1 MNQNA
6 EYRSGSWEAGQDGT
20 IHGYAVVFD
29 SRTVLYKD
37 PETGLEY
44 GEVIDRHALDGADM
58 SDVVLRFDHQGHAL
72 ARTRGGSLRL
82 SVDAHGL
89 RVDADMTLS
98 DEARSFY
105 QEVKNGLID
114 KMSFAFT
121 VAPEG
126 DSWDS
131 TTRTRTVKHIARL
144 FDVSLVTW
152 PAYEQTQVSARSRFE
167 ALAEPERVEFRR
179 AECRAIWADV
189 ERRMGA
195 YVEPDEGPESY
206 PTWEEAKE
214 RKRRHAFGPA
224 STEYPY
230 GPIRREML
238 LLRRKW
244 AADQGSDVRAA
255 KEMFEQYTALE
266 NQFKEARNK
275 QQKIMDEMSAGG
287 GRVIRTFEEF
297 GCLRRKNNV
306 EEMNIRTIYD
316 NYMEKRAAGS
326 TSTMSNVIPSTVL
339 DSYVLE
345 KAPGA
350 FLMDASVTNIA
361 HAGNLT
367 IPVAGLQVVEKHTE
381 NQEITNGGF
390 VPGKLTITHSEYAY
404 NTGYSQVGMSV
415 SAASFEAI
423 VQQTLLGS
431 MTKKMDGVCLDAVAA
446 LSYSDD
452 TTAVNVA
459 DTAPTFAEL
468 VKLAGLLGADYIEG
482 AKWYMAP
489 STYFTW
495 MLGMVDSNKKP
506 ILDPSKPI
514 EQQAPLGYGI
524 RLDAQVPANV
534 VYFGNGQ
541 RVHLNYAAA
550 PSLVMWTNN
559 ETNTEMAGV
568 RAVAG
573 AAAEVGSFVK
583 MYKG

>member
-44 GEVIDRHALDGADM
+44 GEVIDRNALDGADM

-195 YVEPDEGPESY
+195 YVEPDEGPEDY
-206 PTWEEAKE
+206 PTWEQEQ
-214 RKRRHAFGPA
+214 RRAAAWGHKGNPM
-224 STEYPY
+224 

-238 LLRRKW
+238 ELRRQW
-244 AADQGSDVRAA
+244 AADAGSDVQAA
-255 KEMFEQYTALE
+255 NQMFAQFTALE
-266 NQFKEARNK
+266 TQFKQAAEERAAILR
-275 QQKIMDEMSAGG
+275 EVSAGG

-297 GCLRRKNNV
+297 NDSRRKNNV

-316 NYMEKRAAGS
+316 NYMKKRAAGS

-339 DSYVLE
+339 DSYVME

-423 VQQTLLGS
+423 VQQTLMGS
-431 MTKKMDGVCLDAVAA
+431 MTKKMDGVCLDAVAG

-495 MLGMVDSNKKP
+495 MLGIVDSNKKP

-514 EQQAPLGYGI
+514 EQ
-524 RLDAQVPANV
+524 
-534 VYFGNGQ
+534 
-541 RVHLNYAAA
+541 
-550 PSLVMWTNN
+550 
-559 ETNTEMAGV
+559 
-568 RAVAG
+568 
-573 AAAEVGSFVK
+573 
-583 MYKG
+583 

>member
-6 EYRSGSWEAGQDGT
+6 EYRSGSWEAGQNGT

-195 YVEPDEGPESY
+195 YVEPDEGPEDY
-206 PTWEEAKE
+206 PTWEQEQ
-214 RKRRHAFGPA
+214 RRAAAWGHKGNPM
-224 STEYPY
+224 

-238 LLRRKW
+238 ELRRQW
-244 AADQGSDVRAA
+244 AADAGSDVQAA
-255 KEMFEQYTALE
+255 NQMFAQFTALE
-266 NQFKEARNK
+266 TQFKQAAEERAAILR
-275 QQKIMDEMSAGG
+275 EVSAGG

-297 GCLRRKNNV
+297 DDSRRKNNV

-339 DSYVLE
+339 DSYVME

-431 MTKKMDGVCLDAVAA
+431 MTA

>member
-1 MNQNA
+1 MHQDA
-6 EYRSGSWEAGQDGT
+6 EYRAASWRAGQDGT
-20 IHGYAVVFD
+20 INGYAVVFD

-44 GEVIDRHALDGADM
+44 GEIIDRNALDGADM

-82 SVDAHGL
+82 SVDQHGL

-131 TTRTRTVKHIARL
+131 ATRTRTVKRISRL

-167 ALAEPERVEFRR
+167 ALAEPERIEFRR
-179 AECRAIWADV
+179 SECRAILEDI
-189 ERRMGA
+189 ERRMEV
-195 YVEPDEGPESY
+195 YVELDEDPGHY
-206 PTWEEAKE
+206 PTREQE
-214 RKRRHAFGPA
+214 RRNAAAWGGKGNLM
-224 STEYPY
+224 

-238 LLRRKW
+238 ELRRQW
-244 AADQGSDVRAA
+244 AGAAESDVKAANQMLAKFTDLENEFKKAAEKRAA
-255 KEMFEQYTALE
+255 ALRDVLE
-266 NQFKEARNK
+266 N
-275 QQKIMDEMSAGG
+275 GG
-287 GRVIRTFEEF
+287 KVLHTFEESKTVR
-297 GCLRRKNNV
+297 GKKNV
-306 EEMNIRTIYD
+306 EDVNIRSIY
-316 NYMEKRAAGS
+316 NEYMEKRAAGS
-326 TSTMSNVIPSTVL
+326 VSSMSNVIPSTVM
-339 DSYVLE
+339 DSFIQE
-345 KAPGA
+345 KVPGA
-350 FLMDASVTNIA
+350 FLEDASITQIA

-367 IPVAGLQVVEKHTE
+367 IPVAGLQVVTQHTE
-381 NQEITNGGF
+381 NQQIENGGF
-390 VPGKLTITHSEYAY
+390 VPDKLTIVHAEYAY
-404 NTGYSQVGMSV
+404 NTGYSQIGMSV
-415 SAASFEAI
+415 SAASFETI

-431 MTKKMDGVCLDAVAA
+431 MMKKMDGICMDAVAA
-446 LSYSDD
+446 LEYSDG
-452 TTAVNVA
+452 TSAVSVEGTN
-459 DTAPTFAEL
+459 PTFAEL

-495 MLGMVDSNKKP
+495 MLGMMDGNEKP

-524 RLDAQVPANV
+524 RLDAQVPVNT
-534 VYFGNGQ
+534 VYFGNGN
-541 RVHLNYAAA
+541 RVHLNYAAQ
-550 PSLVMWTNN
+550 PSLILWTNN

-573 AAAEVGSFVK
+573 AAAEVGAFVK
-583 MYKG
+583 LHKS

>member
-44 GEVIDRHALDGADM
+44 GEIIDRHALDGADM

-195 YVEPDEGPESY
+195 YVEPDEGPEDY
-206 PTWEEAKE
+206 PTWEQEQ
-214 RKRRHAFGPA
+214 RRAAAWGHKGNPM
-224 STEYPY
+224 

-238 LLRRKW
+238 ELRRQW
-244 AADQGSDVRAA
+244 ASDAGSDVQAA
-255 KEMFEQYTALE
+255 NQMFAQFTALE
-266 NQFKEARNK
+266 TQFKQAAEERAAILR
-275 QQKIMDEMSAGG
+275 EVSAGG

-297 GCLRRKNNV
+297 NDSRRENNV

-339 DSYVLE
+339 DSYVME

-350 FLMDASVTNIA
+350 FLMDATVTNIA

-431 MTKKMDGVCLDAVAA
+431 MTKKMDGVCLDAVAG

-452 TTAVNVA
+452 TSAVNVA

-514 EQQAPLGYGI
+514 EQQAPMGYGI

-541 RVHLNYAAA
+541 RVHLNYAAS

>member
-6 EYRSGSWEAGQDGT
+6 EYRAASWRAGQDGT
-20 IHGYAVVFD
+20 INGYAVVFD

-44 GEVIDRHALDGADM
+44 GEVIDSHALDGADM

-82 SVDAHGL
+82 SVDQHGL

-131 TTRTRTVKHIARL
+131 ATRTRTVKRISRL

-167 ALAEPERVEFRR
+167 ALAEPERIEFRR
-179 AECRAIWADV
+179 SECRAILEDI
-189 ERRMGA
+189 ERRMEV
-195 YVEPDEGPESY
+195 YVELDEDPGHY
-206 PTWEEAKE
+206 PTREQE
-214 RKRRHAFGPA
+214 RRNAAAWGGKG
-224 STEYPY
+224 SLM

-238 LLRRKW
+238 ELRRQW
-244 AADQGSDVRAA
+244 AGAAESDVKAANQMLAKFTDLENEFNKAAEKRAA
-255 KEMFEQYTALE
+255 ALRDVLE
-266 NQFKEARNK
+266 N
-275 QQKIMDEMSAGG
+275 GG
-287 GRVIRTFEEF
+287 KVLHTFEDLKTVR
-297 GCLRRKNNV
+297 GKKNMEDV
-306 EEMNIRTIYD
+306 NIRSIY
-316 NYMEKRAAGS
+316 NEYTEKRAAGS
-326 TSTMSNVIPSTVL
+326 VSSMSNVIPSTVL
-339 DSYVLE
+339 DNYVLE

-350 FLMDASVTNIA
+350 FLTDASLTNIA

-367 IPVAGLQVVEKHTE
+367 IPVAGLQVVEQHTE
-381 NQEITNGGF
+381 NQEITNSGF
-390 VPGKLTITHSEYAY
+390 VPGKLTIVHAEYAY

-415 SAASFEAI
+415 SAASFETI
-423 VQQTLLGS
+423 VKQTLLGS
-431 MTKKMDGVCLDAVAA
+431 MMKKMDGICLDAVAA
-446 LSYSDD
+446 LAYSDGSSS
-452 TTAVNVA
+452 VKVA
-459 DTAPTFAEL
+459 GANPTFSEL
-468 VKLAGLLGADYIEG
+468 VKLAGLLGSDYIEG

-495 MLGMVDSNKKP
+495 MLGMLDGNDKP

-541 RVHLNYAAA
+541 RVHLNYAAQ
-550 PSLVMWTNN
+550 PSLIMWTNN

-573 AAAEVGSFVK
+573 AAAEAGSFVK
-583 MYKG
+583 LHMSEG

>member
-44 GEVIDRHALDGADM
+44 GEVIDRNALDGADM

-195 YVEPDEGPESY
+195 YVEPDEGPEDY
-206 PTWEEAKE
+206 PTWEQEQ
-214 RKRRHAFGPA
+214 RRAAAWGHKGNPM
-224 STEYPY
+224 

-238 LLRRKW
+238 ELRRQW
-244 AADQGSDVRAA
+244 AADAGSDVQAA
-255 KEMFEQYTALE
+255 NQMFAQFTALE
-266 NQFKEARNK
+266 TQFKQAAEERAAILR
-275 QQKIMDEMSAGG
+275 EVSAGG

-297 GCLRRKNNV
+297 NDSRRKNNV

-316 NYMEKRAAGS
+316 NYMKKRAAGS

-339 DSYVLE
+339 DSYVME

-423 VQQTLLGS
+423 VQQTLMGS
-431 MTKKMDGVCLDAVAA
+431 MTKKMDGVCLDAVAG

-514 EQQAPLGYGI
+514 EQQAPMGYGI

-541 RVHLNYAAA
+541 RVHLNYAAD

>member
-82 SVDAHGL
+82 SVDDHGL

-195 YVEPDEGPESY
+195 YVEPDEGPEDY
-206 PTWEEAKE
+206 PTWEQEQ
-214 RKRRHAFGPA
+214 RRAAAWGHKGNPM
-224 STEYPY
+224 

-238 LLRRKW
+238 ELRRQW
-244 AADQGSDVRAA
+244 AADAGSDVQAA
-255 KEMFEQYTALE
+255 NQMFVQFTALE
-266 NQFKEARNK
+266 TQFKQAAEERAAILR
-275 QQKIMDEMSAGG
+275 EVSAGG

-297 GCLRRKNNV
+297 EDSRRKNNV

-339 DSYVLE
+339 ESYVLE

-415 SAASFEAI
+415 SAASFEKI
-423 VQQTLLGS
+423 VQQTLLDS
-431 MTKKMDGVCLDAVAA
+431 MTKKMDGVCLDAVAG

-506 ILDPSKPI
+506 ILGPSKPI

-541 RVHLNYAAA
+541 RVHLNYAAD

>member
-1 MNQNA
+1 MHQDA
-6 EYRSGSWEAGQDGT
+6 EYRAASWRAGQDGT
-20 IHGYAVVFD
+20 INGYAVVFD

-44 GEVIDRHALDGADM
+44 GEIIDRNALDGADM

-82 SVDAHGL
+82 SVDQHGL

-131 TTRTRTVKHIARL
+131 ATRTRTVKRISRL

-167 ALAEPERVEFRR
+167 ALAEPERIEFRR
-179 AECRAIWADV
+179 SECRAILEDI
-189 ERRMGA
+189 ERRMEV
-195 YVEPDEGPESY
+195 YVELDEDPGHY
-206 PTWEEAKE
+206 PTREQE
-214 RKRRHAFGPA
+214 RRNAAAWGGKG
-224 STEYPY
+224 SLM

-238 LLRRKW
+238 ELRRQW
-244 AADQGSDVRAA
+244 AGAAESDVKAANQMLAKFTDLENEFKKAAEKRAA
-255 KEMFEQYTALE
+255 ALRDVLE
-266 NQFKEARNK
+266 N
-275 QQKIMDEMSAGG
+275 GG
-287 GRVIRTFEEF
+287 KVLHTFEESKTVR
-297 GCLRRKNNV
+297 GKKNV
-306 EEMNIRTIYD
+306 EDVNIRSIY
-316 NYMEKRAAGS
+316 NEYMEKRAAGS
-326 TSTMSNVIPSTVL
+326 VSSMSNVIPSTVM
-339 DSYVLE
+339 DSFIQE
-345 KAPGA
+345 KVPGA
-350 FLMDASVTNIA
+350 FLEDASITQIA

-367 IPVAGLQVVEKHTE
+367 IPVAGLQVVTQHTE
-381 NQEITNGGF
+381 NQQIENGGF
-390 VPGKLTITHSEYAY
+390 VPDKLTIVHAEYAY
-404 NTGYSQVGMSV
+404 NTGYSQIGMSV
-415 SAASFEAI
+415 SAASFETI

-431 MTKKMDGVCLDAVAA
+431 MMKKMDGICMDAVAA
-446 LSYSDD
+446 LEYSDG
-452 TTAVNVA
+452 TSAVSVEGTN
-459 DTAPTFAEL
+459 PTFAEL

-495 MLGMVDSNKKP
+495 MLGMMDGNEKP

-524 RLDAQVPANV
+524 RLDAQVPVNT
-534 VYFGNGQ
+534 VYFGNGN
-541 RVHLNYAAA
+541 RVHLNYAAQ
-550 PSLVMWTNN
+550 PSLILWTNN

-573 AAAEVGSFVK
+573 AAAEVGAFVK
-583 MYKG
+583 LHKS

>member
-131 TTRTRTVKHIARL
+131 TTRTRTVKHIDRL

-206 PTWEEAKE
+206 LTWEQE
-214 RKRRHAFGPA
+214 RSRAAAWCSKVNPM
-224 STEYPY
+224 

-238 LLRRKW
+238 EMRRQW
-244 AADQGSDVRAA
+244 AADAGSDVQAA
-255 KEMFEQYTALE
+255 NQMFAQFTALE
-266 NQFKEARNK
+266 TQFKQAAEERAAILR
-275 QQKIMDEMSAGG
+275 EVSAGG
-287 GRVIRTFEEF
+287 GRVVRTFEEF
-297 GCLRRKNNV
+297 DDSRRKNNV

-339 DSYVLE
+339 DSFVLE

-431 MTKKMDGVCLDAVAA
+431 MTKKMDGVCLDAVAG

-541 RVHLNYAAA
+541 RVHLNYAAD

>member
-44 GEVIDRHALDGADM
+44 GEVIDRHALDEADM

-195 YVEPDEGPESY
+195 YVEPDEGPEDY
-206 PTWEEAKE
+206 PTWEQEQ
-214 RKRRHAFGPA
+214 RRAAAWGHKGNPM
-224 STEYPY
+224 

-238 LLRRKW
+238 ELRRQW
-244 AADQGSDVRAA
+244 ASDAGSDVQAA
-255 KEMFEQYTALE
+255 NQMFAQFTALE
-266 NQFKEARNK
+266 TQFKQAAEERAAILR
-275 QQKIMDEMSAGG
+275 EVSAGG

-297 GCLRRKNNV
+297 NDSRRKNNV

-339 DSYVLE
+339 DSYVME

-431 MTKKMDGVCLDAVAA
+431 MTKKMDGVCLDAVAG

-534 VYFGNGQ
+534 VYLPGHVDEQ
-541 RVHLNYAAA
+541 RDQYRDGGCACRC
-550 PSLVMWTNN
+550 
-559 ETNTEMAGV
+559 GCC
-568 RAVAG
+568 G
-573 AAAEVGSFVK
+573 
-583 MYKG
+583 

>member
-206 PTWEEAKE
+206 LTWEQE
-214 RKRRHAFGPA
+214 RSRAAAWCSKVNPM
-224 STEYPY
+224 

-238 LLRRKW
+238 EMRRQW
-244 AADQGSDVRAA
+244 AADAGSDVQAA
-255 KEMFEQYTALE
+255 NQMFAQFTALE
-266 NQFKEARNK
+266 TQFKQAAEERAAILR
-275 QQKIMDEMSAGG
+275 EVSAGG
-287 GRVIRTFEEF
+287 GRVVRTFEEF
-297 GCLRRKNNV
+297 DDSRRKNNV

-339 DSYVLE
+339 DSFVLE

-381 NQEITNGGF
+381 NQEITSGGF

-431 MTKKMDGVCLDAVAA
+431 MTKKMDGVCLDAVAG

>member
-195 YVEPDEGPESY
+195 YVEPDEGPEDY
-206 PTWEEAKE
+206 PTWEQEQ
-214 RKRRHAFGPA
+214 RRAAAWGHKGNPM
-224 STEYPY
+224 

-238 LLRRKW
+238 ELRRQW
-244 AADQGSDVRAA
+244 AADAGSDVQAA
-255 KEMFEQYTALE
+255 NQMFAQFTALE
-266 NQFKEARNK
+266 TQFKQAEEERAAILR
-275 QQKIMDEMSAGG
+275 EVSAGG

-297 GCLRRKNNV
+297 NDSRRKNNV

-339 DSYVLE
+339 DSYVME

-367 IPVAGLQVVEKHTE
+367 IPVAGLQVV
-381 NQEITNGGF
+381 
-390 VPGKLTITHSEYAY
+390 
-404 NTGYSQVGMSV
+404 
-415 SAASFEAI
+415 
-423 VQQTLLGS
+423 
-431 MTKKMDGVCLDAVAA
+431 
-446 LSYSDD
+446 
-452 TTAVNVA
+452 
-459 DTAPTFAEL
+459 
-468 VKLAGLLGADYIEG
+468 
-482 AKWYMAP
+482 
-489 STYFTW
+489 
-495 MLGMVDSNKKP
+495 
-506 ILDPSKPI
+506 
-514 EQQAPLGYGI
+514 
-524 RLDAQVPANV
+524 
-534 VYFGNGQ
+534 
-541 RVHLNYAAA
+541 
-550 PSLVMWTNN
+550 
-559 ETNTEMAGV
+559 
-568 RAVAG
+568 
-573 AAAEVGSFVK
+573 
-583 MYKG
+583 

>member
-82 SVDAHGL
+82 SVDDHGL

-195 YVEPDEGPESY
+195 YVEPDEGPEDY
-206 PTWEEAKE
+206 PTWEQEQ
-214 RKRRHAFGPA
+214 RRAAAWGHKGNPM
-224 STEYPY
+224 

-238 LLRRKW
+238 ELRRQW
-244 AADQGSDVRAA
+244 AADAGSDVQAA
-255 KEMFEQYTALE
+255 NQMFAQFTALE
-266 NQFKEARNK
+266 TQFKQAAEERAAILR
-275 QQKIMDEMSAGG
+275 EVSAGG

-297 GCLRRKNNV
+297 EDSRRKNNV

-339 DSYVLE
+339 ESYVLE

-415 SAASFEAI
+415 SAASFEKI
-423 VQQTLLGS
+423 VQQTLLDS
-431 MTKKMDGVCLDAVAA
+431 MTKKMDGVCLDAVAG

-541 RVHLNYAAA
+541 RVHLNYAAD

>member
-1 MNQNA
+1 MNQDA

-82 SVDAHGL
+82 SVDDHGL

-195 YVEPDEGPESY
+195 YVEPDEGPEDY
-206 PTWEEAKE
+206 PTWEQEQ
-214 RKRRHAFGPA
+214 RRAAAWGHKGNPM
-224 STEYPY
+224 

-238 LLRRKW
+238 ELRRQW
-244 AADQGSDVRAA
+244 AADAGSDVQAA
-255 KEMFEQYTALE
+255 NQMFAQFTALE
-266 NQFKEARNK
+266 TQFKQAAEERAAILR
-275 QQKIMDEMSAGG
+275 EVSAGG
-287 GRVIRTFEEF
+287 GRVIHTFEEF
-297 GCLRRKNNV
+297 NDSRRKNNV

-431 MTKKMDGVCLDAVAA
+431 MTKKMDGVCLDAVAG

-568 RAVAG
+568 RAVVG

>member
-1 MNQNA
+1 M
-6 EYRSGSWEAGQDGT
+6 
-20 IHGYAVVFD
+20 
-29 SRTVLYKD
+29 
-37 PETGLEY
+37 
-44 GEVIDRHALDGADM
+44 
-58 SDVVLRFDHQGHAL
+58 
-72 ARTRGGSLRL
+72 
-82 SVDAHGL
+82 
-89 RVDADMTLS
+89 
-98 DEARSFY
+98 
-105 QEVKNGLID
+105 
-114 KMSFAFT
+114 
-121 VAPEG
+121 
-126 DSWDS
+126 
-131 TTRTRTVKHIARL
+131 
-144 FDVSLVTW
+144 
-152 PAYEQTQVSARSRFE
+152 
-167 ALAEPERVEFRR
+167 
-179 AECRAIWADV
+179 
-189 ERRMGA
+189 
-195 YVEPDEGPESY
+195 
-206 PTWEEAKE
+206 
-214 RKRRHAFGPA
+214 
-224 STEYPY
+224 
-230 GPIRREML
+230 
-238 LLRRKW
+238 
-244 AADQGSDVRAA
+244 
-255 KEMFEQYTALE
+255 
-266 NQFKEARNK
+266 
-275 QQKIMDEMSAGG
+275 
-287 GRVIRTFEEF
+287 
-297 GCLRRKNNV
+297 

-339 DSYVLE
+339 DSYVME

-431 MTKKMDGVCLDAVAA
+431 MTKKMDGVCLDAVAG

-541 RVHLNYAAA
+541 RVHLNYAAS

>member
-6 EYRSGSWEAGQDGT
+6 EYRYGSWEAGQDGT

-195 YVEPDEGPESY
+195 YVEPDEGPEDY
-206 PTWEEAKE
+206 PTWEQEQ
-214 RKRRHAFGPA
+214 RRAAAWGHKGNPM
-224 STEYPY
+224 
-230 GPIRREML
+230 GPIRRKML
-238 LLRRKW
+238 ELRRQW
-244 AADQGSDVRAA
+244 AADAGSDVQAA
-255 KEMFEQYTALE
+255 NQMFAQFTALE
-266 NQFKEARNK
+266 TQFKQAAEERAAILR
-275 QQKIMDEMSAGG
+275 EVSAGG

-297 GCLRRKNNV
+297 NDSRRKNNV

-350 FLMDASVTNIA
+350 FLIDASVTNIA

-431 MTKKMDGVCLDAVAA
+431 MTKKMDGVCLDAVAG

-514 EQQAPLGYGI
+514 EKQAPLGYGI

-541 RVHLNYAAA
+541 RVHLNYAAD

>member
-6 EYRSGSWEAGQDGT
+6 EYRYGSWEAGQDGT

-195 YVEPDEGPESY
+195 YVEPDEGPEDY
-206 PTWEEAKE
+206 PTWEQEQ
-214 RKRRHAFGPA
+214 RRAAAWGHKGNPM
-224 STEYPY
+224 
-230 GPIRREML
+230 GPIRRKML
-238 LLRRKW
+238 ELRRQW
-244 AADQGSDVRAA
+244 AADAGSDVQAA
-255 KEMFEQYTALE
+255 NQMFAQFTALE
-266 NQFKEARNK
+266 TQFKQAAEERAAILR
-275 QQKIMDEMSAGG
+275 EVSAGG
-287 GRVIRTFEEF
+287 GRVIRTFE
-297 GCLRRKNNV
+297 
-306 EEMNIRTIYD
+306 
-316 NYMEKRAAGS
+316 
-326 TSTMSNVIPSTVL
+326 
-339 DSYVLE
+339 
-345 KAPGA
+345 
-350 FLMDASVTNIA
+350 
-361 HAGNLT
+361 
-367 IPVAGLQVVEKHTE
+367 
-381 NQEITNGGF
+381 
-390 VPGKLTITHSEYAY
+390 
-404 NTGYSQVGMSV
+404 
-415 SAASFEAI
+415 
-423 VQQTLLGS
+423 
-431 MTKKMDGVCLDAVAA
+431 
-446 LSYSDD
+446 
-452 TTAVNVA
+452 
-459 DTAPTFAEL
+459 
-468 VKLAGLLGADYIEG
+468 
-482 AKWYMAP
+482 
-489 STYFTW
+489 
-495 MLGMVDSNKKP
+495 
-506 ILDPSKPI
+506 
-514 EQQAPLGYGI
+514 
-524 RLDAQVPANV
+524 
-534 VYFGNGQ
+534 
-541 RVHLNYAAA
+541 
-550 PSLVMWTNN
+550 
-559 ETNTEMAGV
+559 
-568 RAVAG
+568 
-573 AAAEVGSFVK
+573 
-583 MYKG
+583 

>member
-6 EYRSGSWEAGQDGT
+6 EYRAASWRAGQDGT
-20 IHGYAVVFD
+20 INGYAVVFD

-44 GEVIDRHALDGADM
+44 GEVIDSHALDGADM

-82 SVDAHGL
+82 SVDQHGL

-126 DSWDS
+126 DSWDGI
-131 TTRTRTVKHIARL
+131 TRTRTVKRISRL

-167 ALAEPERVEFRR
+167 ALAEPERMEFRR
-179 AECRAIWADV
+179 TECRAILENI
-189 ERRMGA
+189 ERRMES
-195 YVEPDEGPESY
+195 YVELDEDPEHY
-206 PTWEEAKE
+206 PTREQE
-214 RKRRHAFGPA
+214 KRNAAAWGGKG
-224 STEYPY
+224 SLM

-238 LLRRKW
+238 ELRRQW
-244 AADQGSDVRAA
+244 AKDAGSDVQAANRMLVQFTDLENEFKQAAEERAA
-255 KEMFEQYTALE
+255 ILRDVLK
-266 NQFKEARNK
+266 N
-275 QQKIMDEMSAGG
+275 GG
-287 GRVIRTFEEF
+287 KVLHTFEDLKTVR
-297 GCLRRKNNV
+297 GKKNMEDV
-306 EEMNIRTIYD
+306 NIRSIY
-316 NYMEKRAAGS
+316 NEYTEKRAAGS
-326 TSTMSNVIPSTVL
+326 VSSMSNVIPSTVL
-339 DSYVLE
+339 DNYVLE

-350 FLMDASVTNIA
+350 FLTDASLTNIA

-367 IPVAGLQVVEKHTE
+367 IPVAGLQVVEQHTE
-381 NQEITNGGF
+381 NQEITNSGF
-390 VPGKLTITHSEYAY
+390 VPGKLTIVHAEYAY

-415 SAASFEAI
+415 SAASFETI
-423 VQQTLLGS
+423 VKQTLLGS
-431 MTKKMDGVCLDAVAA
+431 MMKKMDGICLDAVAA
-446 LSYSDD
+446 LAYSDGSSS
-452 TTAVNVA
+452 VKVA
-459 DTAPTFAEL
+459 GANPTFSEL
-468 VKLAGLLGADYIEG
+468 VKLAGLLGSDYIEG

-495 MLGMVDSNKKP
+495 MLGMLDGNDKP

-541 RVHLNYAAA
+541 RVHLNYAAQ
-550 PSLVMWTNN
+550 PSLIMWTNN

-573 AAAEVGSFVK
+573 AAAEAGSFVK
-583 MYKG
+583 LHMSEG

>member
-98 DEARSFY
+98 EEARSFY

-206 PTWEEAKE
+206 LTWEQE
-214 RKRRHAFGPA
+214 RSRAAAWCSKVNPM
-224 STEYPY
+224 

-238 LLRRKW
+238 ELRRQW
-244 AADQGSDVRAA
+244 AADAGSDVQAA
-255 KEMFEQYTALE
+255 NQMFAQFTALE
-266 NQFKEARNK
+266 TQFKQAAEERAAILR
-275 QQKIMDEMSAGG
+275 EVSAGG
-287 GRVIRTFEEF
+287 GRVVRTFEEF
-297 GCLRRKNNV
+297 DDSRRKNNV

-339 DSYVLE
+339 DSFVLE

-431 MTKKMDGVCLDAVAA
+431 MTKKMDGVCLDAVAG

-452 TTAVNVA
+452 TSAVNVA

>member
-44 GEVIDRHALDGADM
+44 GEVIDRNALDGADM

-179 AECRAIWADV
+179 AECRAIWDDV

-195 YVEPDEGPESY
+195 YVEPDEGPEDY
-206 PTWEEAKE
+206 PTWEQEQ
-214 RKRRHAFGPA
+214 RRAAAWGHKGSPL
-224 STEYPY
+224 

-238 LLRRKW
+238 ELRRQW
-244 AADQGSDVRAA
+244 ASDAGSDVQAA
-255 KEMFEQYTALE
+255 NQMFAQFTALE
-266 NQFKEARNK
+266 TQFKQAAEKRAAILR
-275 QQKIMDEMSAGG
+275 EVSAGG
-287 GRVIRTFEEF
+287 GRVVRTFEEF
-297 GCLRRKNNV
+297 DDSRRKNNV
-306 EEMNIRTIYD
+306 EEMNIRTLYD

-431 MTKKMDGVCLDAVAA
+431 MTKKMDGVCLDAVAG
-446 LSYSDD
+446 LSYADNTS
-452 TTAVNVA
+452 AVKVA
-459 DTAPTFAEL
+459 GVTPTFDEL

>member
-1 MNQNA
+1 M
-6 EYRSGSWEAGQDGT
+6 
-20 IHGYAVVFD
+20 
-29 SRTVLYKD
+29 
-37 PETGLEY
+37 
-44 GEVIDRHALDGADM
+44 
-58 SDVVLRFDHQGHAL
+58 
-72 ARTRGGSLRL
+72 
-82 SVDAHGL
+82 
-89 RVDADMTLS
+89 
-98 DEARSFY
+98 
-105 QEVKNGLID
+105 
-114 KMSFAFT
+114 
-121 VAPEG
+121 
-126 DSWDS
+126 
-131 TTRTRTVKHIARL
+131 
-144 FDVSLVTW
+144 
-152 PAYEQTQVSARSRFE
+152 
-167 ALAEPERVEFRR
+167 
-179 AECRAIWADV
+179 
-189 ERRMGA
+189 
-195 YVEPDEGPESY
+195 
-206 PTWEEAKE
+206 
-214 RKRRHAFGPA
+214 
-224 STEYPY
+224 
-230 GPIRREML
+230 
-238 LLRRKW
+238 
-244 AADQGSDVRAA
+244 
-255 KEMFEQYTALE
+255 
-266 NQFKEARNK
+266 
-275 QQKIMDEMSAGG
+275 
-287 GRVIRTFEEF
+287 
-297 GCLRRKNNV
+297 

-431 MTKKMDGVCLDAVAA
+431 MTKKMDGVCLDAVAG

-541 RVHLNYAAA
+541 RVHLNYAAS

>member
-1 MNQNA
+1 MHQDA
-6 EYRSGSWEAGQDGT
+6 EYRTASWRAGQDGT
-20 IHGYAVVFD
+20 INGYAVVFD

-44 GEVIDRHALDGADM
+44 GEIIDRNALDGADM

-82 SVDAHGL
+82 SVDQHGL

-131 TTRTRTVKHIARL
+131 ATRTRTVKRISRL

-167 ALAEPERVEFRR
+167 ALAEPERIEFRR
-179 AECRAIWADV
+179 SECRAILEDI
-189 ERRMGA
+189 ERRMEV
-195 YVEPDEGPESY
+195 YVELDEDPGHY
-206 PTWEEAKE
+206 PTREQE
-214 RKRRHAFGPA
+214 RRNAAAWGGKGNLM
-224 STEYPY
+224 

-238 LLRRKW
+238 ELRRQW
-244 AADQGSDVRAA
+244 AGTAESDVKAANQMLAKFTDLENEFKKAAEKRAA
-255 KEMFEQYTALE
+255 ALRDVLE
-266 NQFKEARNK
+266 N
-275 QQKIMDEMSAGG
+275 GG
-287 GRVIRTFEEF
+287 KVLHTFEESKTVR
-297 GCLRRKNNV
+297 GKKNV
-306 EEMNIRTIYD
+306 EDVNIRSIY
-316 NYMEKRAAGS
+316 NEYMEKRAAGS
-326 TSTMSNVIPSTVL
+326 VSSMSNVIPSTVM
-339 DSYVLE
+339 DSFIQE
-345 KAPGA
+345 KVPGA
-350 FLMDASVTNIA
+350 FLEDASITQIA

-367 IPVAGLQVVEKHTE
+367 IPVAGLQVVTQHTE
-381 NQEITNGGF
+381 NQQIENGGF
-390 VPGKLTITHSEYAY
+390 VPDKLTIVHAEYAY
-404 NTGYSQVGMSV
+404 NTGYSQIGMSV
-415 SAASFEAI
+415 SAASFETI

-431 MTKKMDGVCLDAVAA
+431 MMKKMDGICMDAVAA
-446 LSYSDD
+446 LEYSDG
-452 TTAVNVA
+452 TSAVSVEGTN
-459 DTAPTFAEL
+459 PTFAEL

-495 MLGMVDSNKKP
+495 MLGMMDGNEKP

-524 RLDAQVPANV
+524 RLDAQVPVNT
-534 VYFGNGQ
+534 VYFGNGN
-541 RVHLNYAAA
+541 RVHLNYAAQ
-550 PSLVMWTNN
+550 PSLILWTNN

-573 AAAEVGSFVK
+573 AAAEVGAFVK
-583 MYKG
+583 LHKS

>member
-6 EYRSGSWEAGQDGT
+6 EYRYGSWEAGQDGT

-195 YVEPDEGPESY
+195 YVEPDEGPEDY
-206 PTWEEAKE
+206 PTWEQEQ
-214 RKRRHAFGPA
+214 RRAAAWGHKGNPM
-224 STEYPY
+224 

-238 LLRRKW
+238 ELRRQW
-244 AADQGSDVRAA
+244 AADAGSDVQAA
-255 KEMFEQYTALE
+255 NQMFAQFTALE
-266 NQFKEARNK
+266 TQFKQAAEERAAILR
-275 QQKIMDEMSAGG
+275 EVSAGG

-297 GCLRRKNNV
+297 NDSRRKNNV

-350 FLMDASVTNIA
+350 FLIDASVTNIA

-431 MTKKMDGVCLDAVAA
+431 MTKKMDGVCLDAVAG

-514 EQQAPLGYGI
+514 EKQAPLGYGI

-541 RVHLNYAAA
+541 RVHLNYAAD